1 MKLKSLAA
9 LTLLLSTWIVTAPAH
24 ADTVLYDGTG
34 FVVGTQSF
42 VQSFNLSTPG
52 TLEVTLTNVAWPEQL
67 ASLNMLLGSASGA
80 MGPEMGAGTAS
91 FKVKAGDVFA
101 QWFGT
106 AQGTSGRGRLLDED
120 RLHSFGSNRS
130 ALTHLPGALRIRAG
144 AVGLV
149 PAPRECQPR
158 RGRRCARPRDGG
170 RVEFSR
176 SAFLSMSRDLG
187 AIGTDRRSTVE

>member
-9 LTLLLSTWIVTAPAH
+9 VTLLWSTWIISAAAH

-42 VQSFNLSTPG
+42 VQSFDLTTPG

-67 ASLNMLLGSASGA
+67 ASLNMLLGSANGA

-106 AQGTSGRGRLLDED
+106 AQGPLDAGVYSMKIDFIPAGQTVVPLPTSLALFVSGLGLLAWY
-120 RLHSFGSNRS
+120 R
-130 ALTHLPGALRIRAG
+130 
-144 AVGLV
+144 
-149 PAPRECQPR
+149 R
-158 RGRRCARPRDGG
+158 RGSVNP
-170 RVEFSR
+170 V
-176 SAFLSMSRDLG
+176 
-187 AIGTDRRSTVE
+187 TVG